1 VLTVTALGLIAAAAS
16 GAALRFRARTE
27 AAEAARAELEGRL
40 RALEG
45 ELSASSREVAS
56 AKAVAAD
63 VTGDRTYLERQC
75 AELAERV
82 SQLSVALKQ
91 QDDFY
96 RHTSDELR
104 LPVSA
109 MVGIAEGLAEK
120 SRAKYDRRF
129 THELQLVA
137 TTGKRLGA
145 MLTNLIDFAAL
156 RTGTIVLEKRPIDLH
171 SMVDVVTTMLS
182 PAIGEKKLTVTN
194 AIPAD
199 LPALLADEARVQ
211 QVMVN
216 LLGNAVRYT
225 TAGTVTVSA
234 SVEGDR
240 IELLVHDTGPG
251 LTTRALKSL
260 IDPSVELSAEPDLE
274 VRTSGL
280 GVRVCKQLVELHGGE
295 FLATSKLGEGS
306 SFGFRLPW
314 TSDAASKD
322 IPPSLESDPN
332 AVSSEPQARRSPVV
346 YDDDPPPESGSTTEV
361 FVGIPKPGPGVRFR
375 LNPPGLPSLAEPG
388 KLVPEPTITLA
399 PARPTAPP
407 SGGFVAAAPVALPE
421 QPSPIPLS
429 PRMPSSIRV
438 GQRTG
443 SSPAYRALVADDEA
457 INLSLL
463 GQQLESLGLQV
474 TKAGDGAAAWET
486 FEKEGPFDVVLLD
499 VVMPKMNGY
508 EVCRSIRT
516 RFTAAAVPVLMLTGK
531 HDAREY
537 VQGFEAGAN
546 DFLTK
551 PFAKKELTMRVRM
564 HLGIA
569 KTNEALGRFVP
580 RHFLELLGRD
590 AITDVQLGDQV
601 ERNLPV
607 MFGDV
612 RNFTSIAEAIGSAE
626 TFAFLNS
633 LLSRIGPAIR
643 AEGGFIDK
651 YIGDAF
657 MALFP
662 SSVDAAIRAAIRI
675 QRELDL
681 FNEAGL
687 APLGRTVQLGMGLH
701 AGPMR
706 LGTIGEDERFEAT
719 VISDAVNLTSR
730 LESLTKTFGVRA
742 IVTENVVSGALETYD
757 VRHLG
762 AVKVRGKVH
771 SVGVFDLVSADTE
784 EQRELKLVT
793 RARFEEGIHA
803 FARADLE
810 EAKSAFEQVA
820 EVNPSDGAAWYYL
833 GLLSSYD
840 VDGVPSA
847 FDGTLTFERK

>member
-1 VLTVTALGLIAAAAS
+1 MASLEEALS
-16 GAALRFRARTE
+16 
-27 AAEAARAELEGRL
+27 
-40 RALEG
+40 RAL
-45 ELSASSREVAS
+45 AN
-56 AKAVAAD
+56 AAD
-63 VTGDRTYLERQC
+63 VTGERTYLERQC

-109 MVGIAEGLAEK
+109 MVGIVEGLAEK

-129 THELQLVA
+129 THELQVVA

-156 RTGTIVLEKRPIDLH
+156 RTGTIVLERRAVDLH
-171 SMVDVVTTMLS
+171 SLVDVVIAMLG
-182 PAIGEKKLTVTN
+182 PVIGEKKLTVSN
-194 AIPAD
+194 ELSLD
-199 LPALLADEARVQ
+199 LPALFADEMRIQ
-211 QVMVN
+211 QVLVN
-216 LLGNAVRYT
+216 LLSNAVRYT
-225 TAGTVTVSA
+225 TAGKVTVSA
-234 SVEGDR
+234 R
-240 IELLVHDTGPG
+240 IDGEFIEFLVTDTGAG
-251 LTTRALKSL
+251 LTPRALRSL
-260 IDPSVELSAEPDLE
+260 LDPSVELSAEPDLD

-280 GVRVCKQLVELHGGE
+280 GVRVCKQLVELHSGT
-295 FLATSKLGEGS
+295 FVATSKVGSGS
-306 SFGFRLPW
+306 SFGFRIAW
-314 TSDAASKD
+314 TSDA
-322 IPPSLESDPN
+322 PSTEVVESSGE
-332 AVSSEPQARRSPVV
+332 SSEGHRGAPRGPMV
-346 YDDDPPPESGSTTEV
+346 YDDDPPPESGNTTEV
-361 FVGIPKPGPGVRFR
+361 FVGLPKAGAGVRFR
-375 LNPPGLPSLAEPG
+375 LNPPGIPSLTEPG
-388 KLVPEPTITLA
+388 KLVETPRISLA

-407 SGGFVAAAPVALPE
+407 SGGFVAAPAVAPD
-421 QPSPIPLS
+421 PSPIPAS

-438 GQRTG
+438 GQKQGAGR
-443 SSPAYRALVADDEA
+443 SYRALIADDEA
-457 INLSLL
+457 INLSLVA
-463 GQQLESLGLQV
+463 QQLESIGLEV
-474 TKAGDGAAAWET
+474 TKAGDGHAAWET
-486 FEKEGPFDVVLLD
+486 FDKQGPFDVVLLD

-508 EVCRSIRT
+508 DVCRAIRE

-580 RHFLELLGRD
+580 RHFLELLGRE
-590 AITDVQLGDQV
+590 AIIDVQLGDQV
-601 ERNLPV
+601 ERTMPV

-633 LLSRIGPAIR
+633 LLSRIGPAVR
-643 AEGGFIDK
+643 DEGGFIDK

-662 SSVDAAIRAAIRI
+662 VSIDSALRAAIRI
-675 QRELDL
+675 QRTLDS
-681 FNEAGL
+681 FNDAGL
-687 APLGRTVQLGMGLH
+687 APLGRRVQLGMGVHL
-701 AGPMR
+701 GPMR

-719 VISDAVNLTSR
+719 VISDAVNLASR
-730 LESLTKTFGVRA
+730 LESLTKVFGVRA
-742 IVTENVVSGALETYD
+742 IVTENVVSGAQDTYD

-762 AVKVRGKVH
+762 AVKVKGKAH
-771 SVGVFDLVSADTE
+771 SVGVFDLISADTE
-784 EQRELKLVT
+784 EQRELKLMT
-793 RARFEEGIHA
+793 RARFEEAIHA
-803 FARADLE
+803 FARADLTAARE
-810 EAKSAFEQVA
+810 AFEHVTEA
-820 EVNPSDGAAWYYL
+820 NPSDGAAWYYL
-833 GLLSSYD
+833 GLLASYD

>member
-1 VLTVTALGLIAAAAS
+1 VFTVSALGLLALAAS
-16 GAALRFRARTE
+16 AVAWRSRALLKSAERAREESRFKLSSLEE
-27 AAEAARAELEGRL
+27 ALTR
-40 RALEG
+40 
-45 ELSASSREVAS
+45 SVAT
-56 AKAVAAD
+56 AAD

-109 MVGIAEGLAEK
+109 MVGIVEGLAEK

-156 RTGTIVLEKRPIDLH
+156 RTGTIVLEQRAVDLH
-171 SMVDVVTTMLS
+171 SLVDVVIAMLG
-182 PAIGEKKLTVTN
+182 PVIGEKKLTVSN
-194 AIPAD
+194 EISLD
-199 LPALLADEARVQ
+199 LPALFADEMRVQ
-211 QVMVN
+211 QVLVN
-216 LLGNAVRYT
+216 LLSNAVRYT
-225 TAGTVTVSA
+225 TAGKVTVSA
-234 SVEGDR
+234 RIDGAL
-240 IELLVHDTGPG
+240 IELLVTDTGPG
-251 LTTRALKSL
+251 LSPRALKSL
-260 IDPSVELSAEPDLE
+260 LDPSVELSAEPDLD

-280 GVRVCKQLVELHGGE
+280 GVRVCKQLVELHGGA
-295 FLATSKLGEGS
+295 FIASSKVGSGS
-306 SFGFRLPW
+306 SFGFRMAW
-314 TSDAASKD
+314 TSDA
-322 IPPSLESDPN
+322 PSTEMIESSGDSAP
-332 AVSSEPQARRSPVV
+332 EARSGKSNPTPIL
-346 YDDDPPPESGSTTEV
+346 YDDELAPESGSTTEV
-361 FVGIPKPGPGVRFR
+361 FVGVPKAGPGVRFR
-375 LNPPGLPSLAEPG
+375 LNPPGLPSLSEPG
-388 KLVPEPTITLA
+388 RVVEAPRISLT

-407 SGGFVAAAPVALPE
+407 SGGFVAAPVVMQE
-421 QPSPIPLS
+421 PSPIPAA

-438 GQRTG
+438 GQGAGTAR
-443 SSPAYRALVADDEA
+443 SYRALIADDEA
-457 INLSLL
+457 INLSLVA
-463 GQQLESLGLQV
+463 QQLESIGLVV
-474 TKAGDGAAAWET
+474 TKAGDGHAAWET
-486 FEKEGPFDVVLLD
+486 FEREGPFDVVLLD

-508 EVCRSIRT
+508 EVCKLIRA

-580 RHFLELLGRD
+580 RHFLELLGRE
-590 AITDVQLGDQV
+590 AIIDVQLGDQV
-601 ERNLPV
+601 ERTMPV

-633 LLSRIGPAIR
+633 LLSRIGPSVR
-643 AEGGFIDK
+643 DEGGFIDK

-662 SSVDAAIRAAIRI
+662 ASIDSALRAAIRI
-675 QRELDL
+675 QRALDT
-681 FNEAGL
+681 FNDAGL
-687 APLGRTVQLGMGLH
+687 APLGRHVQLGMGIHL
-701 AGPMR
+701 GPMR

-719 VISDAVNLTSR
+719 VISDAVNLASR
-730 LESLTKTFGVRA
+730 LESLTKVFGVRA
-742 IVTENVVSGALETYD
+742 IVTENVVSGAQDTYD

-762 AVKVRGKVH
+762 AVKVKGKVH
-771 SVGVFDLVSADTE
+771 SVGVFDLISADTE
-784 EQRELKLVT
+784 EQRELKLMT
-793 RARFEEGIHA
+793 RTRFEEAIHA
-803 FARADLE
+803 FARADLDAARE
-810 EAKSAFEQVA
+810 AFEHVTEA
-820 EVNPSDGAAWYYL
+820 NPSDGAAWYYL
-833 GLLSSYD
+833 GLLASYD